1 MRGGKK
7 NSYKIKNVSHN
18 WRREVQCARIRAL
31 ERASVTDGGRGGEGG
46 GGGGGTSK
54 AAVKIVQNKSGF
66 RARRQR
72 YGDGEGPGR
81 KKARKKTGTRYRVGP
96 IDAPVRPS
104 VRV

>member
-31 ERASVTDGGRGGEGG
+31 ERASVTDGGRREGW

-66 RARRQR
+66 RARRER
-72 YGDGEGPGR
+72 NGDGGR
-81 KKARKKTGTRYRVGP
+81 AGEKKSAEKTGTRYRVGA